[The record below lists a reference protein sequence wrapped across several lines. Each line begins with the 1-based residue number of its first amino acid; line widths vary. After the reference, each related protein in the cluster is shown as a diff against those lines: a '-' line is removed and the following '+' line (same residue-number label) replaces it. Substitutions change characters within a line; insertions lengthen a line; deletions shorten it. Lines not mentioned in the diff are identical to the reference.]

1 MWMHSGTP
9 WNRIPL
15 GHLTVYWPTACMSSK
30 QLSLTAIAA
39 PPVSSADGSRRVLAY
54 EMMIATPAIRNGI
67 RENKI
72 TQLENT
78 MQVSAKDGMMLMDN
92 HLAELY
98 ERCLITYDT
107 AVSRARRP
115 DDIVKD

>member
-1 MWMHSGTP
+1 MHQPGTP
-9 WNRIPL
+9 R
-15 GHLTVYWPTACMSSK
+15 GE
-30 QLSLTAIAA
+30 QDAA
-39 PPVSSADGSRRVLAY
+39 SVTDIVMEVGEGILAQDLLPSADRSRRVLAY

-78 MQVSAKDGMMLMDN
+78 MQVSAKDGMVLMDN
-92 HLAELY
+92 YLAELY

-107 AVSRARRP
+107 AKDNQPANGQPARR
-115 DDIVKD
+115 